1 MWVLGIL
8 KINTG
13 GNGQKSDMFSSIE
26 GESWHAVDK
35 CKLKPIL
42 IMKIKQKTD
51 SQGNLYVRP
60 TYCSR
65 VYYSY
70 FDG

>member
-8 KINTG
+8 KVNTG

-26 GESWHAVDK
+26 GESWHAVDQ

-42 IMKIKQKTD
+42 MMKIKQKKD
-51 SQGNLYVRP
+51 SQGDLYVRP
-60 TYCSR
+60 TYC
-65 VYYSY
+65 
-70 FDG
+70 